1 MGGSKIGDD
10 GRDSN
15 RSSVEVLIGLDMY
28 WEVVSGR
35 FVNNRMRAVALVF
48 GNTMP
53 GPVEIN
59 PANGT
64 SESTASF
71 YKNISCKSPPIIE
84 ETLHKFCPF
93 ESLRVM
99 EKKTAKTNFVR
110 DITLYMDVMR

>member
-1 MGGSKIGDD
+1 
-10 GRDSN
+10 
-15 RSSVEVLIGLDMY
+15 
-28 WEVVSGR
+28 
-35 FVNNRMRAVALVF
+35 MRAVALVF

-59 PANGT
+59 PPNGT

-93 ESLRVM
+93 ESSRVM

-110 DITLYMDVMR
+110 DINFNNGCYEVKLPWENDHPLLQYNFMLAQCWFDHKLAKILK